1 MADKDSK
8 VYYWLKKDKDYYN
21 KYKIKSLIAETK
33 GDTYLVILEQL
44 QHEALNQVENG
55 VGRLRYSLN
64 RAYTI
69 KELASVIGRTP
80 KLLTEA
86 LNVLEDKELIKVEDD
101 GTILVFDITVGKE
114 TGQTR
119 RKNNSKV
126 GNDVV
131 NFTEDLP
138 QDYQKNEV
146 ENTLEIRDKRLE
158 IEEDITNNA
167 HAYKNLSKDIENIN
181 SRFREM
187 GIDEDTIKKAENIFY
202 SYTIQTSGFY
212 QRIMN
217 VLTDDSIYNKE
228 GYIYEIALNYQ

>member
-21 KYKIKSLIAETK
+21 KYKIKSLISETK

-86 LNVLEDKELIKVEDD
+86 LNVLEDKELLKVEDD
-101 GTILVFDITVGKE
+101 GTILVYDITVGKE

-119 RKNNSKV
+119 RKNNSKI

-138 QDYQKNEV
+138 QEYQKNEV

-158 IEEDITNNA
+158 IEEDITNNT
-167 HAYKNLSKDIENIN
+167 HASKNLFKDIDNIDA
-181 SRFREM
+181 RFREL
-187 GIDEDTIKKAENIFY
+187 GTDEEIMQRAKTIFAKYTIK
-202 SYTIQTSGFY
+202 TSGFY